1 MCCGSKRS
9 GLSSASASRP
19 PPRGDRAPFPRP
31 AATPMPVTARP
42 IPPTQPVDAKETA
55 VFAPNPQF
63 RRSATQPDAPAAP
76 RPARIWRLSS

>member
-19 PPRGDRAPFPRP
+19 PPRGDRGPPRP

-63 RRSATQPDAPAAP
+63 RRSATQPDAAAAP
-76 RPARIWRLSS
+76 RPARIWRLTS

>member
-19 PPRGDRAPFPRP
+19 PPRADRAPPR
-31 AATPMPVTARP
+31 AEATPAPVMAGP
-42 IPPTQPVDAKETA
+42 IPPTQPVDAKEAA

-63 RRSATQPDAPAAP
+63 RRLATQREALAAP
-76 RPARIWRLSS
+76 RPGRIWRLTS